1 VELPDDP
8 LPPSFGNRYTLPAQS
23 DVANAGRRGRHECVA
38 LSIEREGRQE
48 GDFRMPLRGKS
59 MSDSVL
65 TIEQG
70 LMVLTELITNPGFRQ
85 RYEDKPAAAL
95 LEIGI
100 PAATIANLPA
110 ACLAPHKV
118 DAKLLDGARK
128 QLEAKT
134 FTASASMT
142 IPNIRLSAV

>member
-1 VELPDDP
+1 
-8 LPPSFGNRYTLPAQS
+8 
-23 DVANAGRRGRHECVA
+23 
-38 LSIEREGRQE
+38 
-48 GDFRMPLRGKS
+48 
-59 MSDSVL
+59 MSDAVL
-65 TIEQG
+65 TNEQG

-110 ACLAPHKV
+110 ACLAPHQIDVKRI
-118 DAKLLDGARK
+118 DAARK

-134 FTASASMT
+134 FTASASMA
-142 IPNIRLSAV
+142 IPNIRFSTV